1 MEREFLE
8 FDSIDSTNKYLKE
21 HYNELHSEAVCSA
34 LFQEKGKGRF
44 DRSFVANKGD
54 GATFSILLKDKFC
67 FDNFGLLSLMT
78 GAVVCSYLETMGFN
92 ASIKWPNDVYIGD
105 KKVCGILLES
115 VSINELVALVV
126 GIGLNVNQK
135 EFPSDLPNATSMFM
149 NCKIELDV
157 RMITHQIVNLFFECL
172 NAFKKGDN
180 SFIEYVQKHNYLKNK
195 EVFAR
200 VIDKE
205 ETLLVTDIDQNGHLI
220 CKTKDGEI
228 KSLKTGEVTFHKSK

>member
-21 HYNELHSEAVCSA
+21 HYKELHSEATCSA
-34 LFQEKGKGRF
+34 LFQTQGRGRY

-54 GATFSILLKDKFC
+54 GATFSILLKDEFC
-67 FDNFGLLSLMT
+67 FKNFELLSLMA
-78 GAVVCSYLETMGFN
+78 GAVVCSYLENMGFKS
-92 ASIKWPNDVYIGD
+92 SIKWPNDVYIGD

-115 VSINELVALVV
+115 VSLDKLVALIV
-126 GIGLNVNQK
+126 GIGLNVNQQS
-135 EFPSDLPNATSMFM
+135 FPSELPDATSMFM

-172 NAFKKGDN
+172 NAFKRGDN
-180 SFIEYVQKHNYLKNK
+180 SFIEYVKKHNYLKNK

-200 VIDKE
+200 VFDKDE
-205 ETLLVTDIDQNGHLI
+205 ILFVEDISELGYLI
-220 CKTKDGEI
+220 CKEKEGTI
-228 KSLKTGEVTFHKSK
+228 KELKSGEVTFHKNK